1 MCAQSVRTK
10 NWETDGIDRIEITA
24 PFSSKVQIDSH
35 SEKTI
40 QLTYRSEGEYQA
52 QMGLFDQQN
61 GNVLVFSEYR
71 NPIFV
76 TSQDKLAAHKVIAS
90 QFQLT
95 VPEQIPVSLHMKQG
109 QLAVE
114 GQFEALQLTLLSGSC
129 RLSLQHTVGRLQT
142 QSAPVEIRAQ
152 NMRIQAQSNG
162 RVSDC
167 ESSTNGPLFQI
178 ISQSGT
184 IRCITD

>member
-1 MCAQSVRTK
+1 MCAQSVSTK
-10 NWETDGIDRIEITA
+10 YWETEGIDRIEITA
-24 PFSSKVQIDSH
+24 PFSSKVQLDSH

-40 QLTYRSEGEYQA
+40 QVTYRSEGEYQT
-52 QMGLFDQQN
+52 QMGMLGQRN
-61 GNVLVFSEYR
+61 GNVLVFNEYR
-71 NPIFV
+71 NPIFI

-90 QFQLT
+90 QFHLT
-95 VPEQIPVSLHMKQG
+95 VPEQLYVSLYMKQG

-114 GQFEALQLTLLSGSC
+114 GQFEKLQLKLLSGRC
-129 RLSLQHTVGRLQT
+129 QLNLQHTAGRLET

-152 NMRIQAQSNG
+152 NMHIQAQSNG
-162 RVSDC
+162 QLGDC
-167 ESSTNGPLFQI
+167 ESPINGPLFQI